1 MTQRL
6 APRQEPYPEDVA
18 ELLKR
23 YPQRGGYLLTLFR
36 TFAHS
41 KRFLEKG
48 VANLLDAESPLSLR
62 QREIVILR
70 VTARYGCEY
79 EWGVHVATFS
89 RLAGLSEAQV
99 AATAIGTAA
108 DPAWSPLEG
117 QLVRVVDALVDG
129 ATHDAES
136 RAFFDATY
144 DASQQLEI
152 LSLVGFYHAISNI
165 AQVAALEPEPGAA
178 RFPSAA
184 PDRQVGATRTQR

>member
-70 VTARYGCEY
+70 VTANLDCEY
-79 EWGVHVATFS
+79 EWGVHVAAFG
-89 RLAGLSEAQV
+89 RQAGFTEAQI
-99 AATAIGTAA
+99 AATRLGGGEEPI
-108 DPAWSPLEG
+108 WSDEERL
-117 QLVRVVDALVDG
+117 LLRVVDEICRDG
-129 ATHDAES
+129 RVSDDSLPKLQSVWSLE
-136 RAFFDATY
+136 
-144 DASQQLEI
+144 QQLEI
-152 LSLVGFYHAISNI
+152 LALCGAYHTVSF
-165 AQVAALEPEPGAA
+165 VANTARLPPEPFAP
-178 RFPSAA
+178 RFP
-184 PDRQVGATRTQR
+184 PGT